1 MCYYRDHFFSRT
13 MSVFERGHEA
23 AFNDR
28 NQCKLSCQIKVT
40 KTKNSLINSI
50 LGSTH
55 DCYRYLSR
63 FGNER
68 LTLITRVIHF
78 KISN

>member
-1 MCYYRDHFFSRT
+1 
-13 MSVFERGHEA
+13 MSVSERGHEA

-28 NQCKLSCQIKVT
+28 NQLQLSCQIKVT

-50 LGSTH
+50 LELNH
-55 DCYRYLSR
+55 DCYRYRSR
-63 FGNER
+63 SRIGHVAFGHER